1 MLVYTYQTIRCH
13 FPEDCNLNTH
23 YSEKIR
29 VYKMRGFYD
38 RVQAKKGWMECFLH
52 SSHQFYRYGGCVG
65 VFDRVLTS
73 ISKKNI

>member
-1 MLVYTYQTIRCH
+1 
-13 FPEDCNLNTH
+13 
-23 YSEKIR
+23 
-29 VYKMRGFYD
+29 MREFYD

-52 SSHQFYRYGGCVG
+52 SSLQLYRCGGCVG